1 MVICKDKSKILNLR
15 RSIVTKHQWTITNV
29 QLTIKDTHT
38 HTHTTVST
46 SKFIG
51 TWPLEYINVLIC
63 KIVHYSMQYRKY
75 PPEINK
81 TCMPT
86 LCQFQKKIKKPVY
99 NTYGRPGMQTQKK
112 LEVSRPAGNEKTI
125 KQLLGELYGD
135 RQYLEK
141 LLKETGRQH

>member
-1 MVICKDKSKILNLR
+1 
-15 RSIVTKHQWTITNV
+15 
-29 QLTIKDTHT
+29 
-38 HTHTTVST
+38 
-46 SKFIG
+46 
-51 TWPLEYINVLIC
+51 
-63 KIVHYSMQYRKY
+63 MQYRKLY
-75 PPEINK
+75 PPEIIK
-81 TCMPT
+81 TCMLT
-86 LCQFQKKIKKPVY
+86 LCQFQKKIKKPAY

>member
-1 MVICKDKSKILNLR
+1 MALR
-15 RSIVTKHQWTITNV
+15 IYCSCT
-29 QLTIKDTHT
+29 
-38 HTHTTVST
+38 
-46 SKFIG
+46 
-51 TWPLEYINVLIC
+51 IC

-86 LCQFQKKIKKPVY
+86 LCQFQKKIKKPAY

-141 LLKETGRQH
+141 LLKETGRQHQIAPYIKHIDIKIHNVLTIQAYIGVVYCRFLINCEE

>member
-1 MVICKDKSKILNLR
+1 MVIYKDKSKILNLR
-15 RSIVTKHQWTITNV
+15 RSIVTKHQWTIIPNHSHYKCSV
-29 QLTIKDTHT
+29 NYKGHT
-38 HTHTTVST
+38 HTHWNMALRIYCSCT
-46 SKFIG
+46 
-51 TWPLEYINVLIC
+51 IC
-63 KIVHYSMQYRKY
+63 KIVHYSMEYRKY

-81 TCMPT
+81 TCMST
-86 LCQFQKKIKKPVY
+86 LCQFQKKIKKPAY

>member
-15 RSIVTKHQWTITNV
+15 RSIVTKHQWTIIPNHSHYKCSV
-29 QLTIKDTHT
+29 NYKGHT
-38 HTHTTVST
+38 HTH
-46 SKFIG
+46 IG
-51 TWPLEYINVLIC
+51 TWPLEYIVLAPFVKLSTIPC
-63 KIVHYSMQYRKY
+63 NRKY

-81 TCMPT
+81 TCMST
-86 LCQFQKKIKKPVY
+86 LCQFQKKIKKPAY